1 MNCTMNFK
9 VENKEIAVGNIRI
22 GGVSSSSLFI
32 IGDTQ
37 VITLASAFDTPPES
51 VISGPLVPLTG
62 LR

>member
-9 VENKEIAVGNIRI
+9 VVNKEIAVGDIRI
-22 GGVSSSSLFI
+22 VGVSSSSLFI

-37 VITLASAFDTPPES
+37 VITLASAFDTPPEA
-51 VISGPLVPLTG
+51 VIIGPLVPLTG